1 MNVEYLMVHV
11 QIPNDFLINYLAQ
24 SCCSDAVVLQ
34 QDAVWLLFRSL
45 LLHRRLSVYLSYQVI
60 KDLIY
65 TQKRL
70 PLENWLCILGTEV
83 FFILLWIKCGELCF
97 TSLTL
102 IFDLAEDSRKAQLLH
117 WRARFWPCSFPTT
130 LSSSKSHLFPTKVIG
145 T

>member
-1 MNVEYLMVHV
+1 MDVEYLMVHV
-11 QIPNDFLINYLAQ
+11 QTPNEFLINYLAQ

-34 QDAVWLLFRSL
+34 QDAIWLLFRSL

-70 PLENWLCILGTEV
+70 IRELALCTWYKST
-83 FFILLWIKCGELCF
+83 FILLWIKCGELSL